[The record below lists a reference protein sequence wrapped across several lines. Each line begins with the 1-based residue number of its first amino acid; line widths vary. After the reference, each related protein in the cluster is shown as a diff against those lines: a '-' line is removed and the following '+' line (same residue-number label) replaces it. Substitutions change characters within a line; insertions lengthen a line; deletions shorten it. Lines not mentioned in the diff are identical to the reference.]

1 MVPITYIFGFK
12 ENISSLSSDK
22 NPERNTV
29 SDKDKVNDTDIFN
42 KVL

>member
-1 MVPITYIFGFK
+1 MVPITYICGFK
-12 ENISSLSSDK
+12 ENISSLSSNK

-29 SDKDKVNDTDIFN
+29 SDKDKVNDTDIFK